1 MTPNKSIAHIT
12 TIVEKLFEEH
22 FEKKV
27 EFIEALAVSGS
38 DRRYYRIS
46 GGGAVAIGTYN
57 VNVAENNTFFYITEL
72 FRKHEI
78 NVPVIYKMSKDRR
91 AYLQQD
97 LGKTSLFDLVTKEG
111 FTDKVRKLYHTAL
124 AQLAKAQWI
133 AGREADY
140 KQCFAA
146 RQFDEKAIMSDLLY
160 FKYYFADLQN
170 IPYDRSLL
178 ISEMELLSKDLGR
191 VQPQTLMYRDFQS
204 RNIMIYDGKVF
215 FIDYQGCMQGPPQY
229 DIASLL
235 WQARAQLPAAWK
247 EDLLNGYISTLNELH
262 VPRMDEIYFR
272 RGYVQFVLVRLLQVL
287 GAYGFRGLL
296 QHKAHFINSI
306 GPALKNLELF
316 LDDHPQTPAYPELR
330 SLLEKM
336 SSGEMQERYSI
347 STSNEQSKLAVHVSS
362 FSYKNGIPKASSQ
375 HGGGYVFDC
384 RGILNPGRF
393 DAYKHLTGNDEL
405 VRQFLERET
414 RMPDFMNHVTAL
426 VTLNVEDYM
435 ARGFEHL
442 DVAFGCTGGQHRSVY
457 AANQLAEY
465 LRLRYNLDVTATHHN
480 QKKWVTADG
489 EKEDSAEKKQISS

>member
-1 MTPNKSIAHIT
+1 MATNKSIAQIT
-12 TIVEKLFEEH
+12 TILEKLFEEH

-27 EFIEALAVSGS
+27 EVMEALAVSGS

-46 GGGAVAIGTYN
+46 GGGQVAIGTYN
-57 VNVAENNTFFYITEL
+57 TNVAENNTFFYITEL
-72 FRKHEI
+72 FRKHQV
-78 NVPVIYKMSKDRR
+78 NVPLVYKINKDRR

-97 LGKTSLFDLVTKEG
+97 LGKTSLFDLVIKDG
-111 FTDKVRKLYHTAL
+111 FTDKNRKLYHAAL

-140 KQCFAA
+140 KQCFASK
-146 RQFDEKAIMSDLLY
+146 QFDEKAIMSDLLY

-204 RNIMIYDGKVF
+204 RNIMVYEGKIF

-306 GPALKNLELF
+306 GPALKNLEIF
-316 LDDHPQTPAYPELR
+316 LADHPQTPAYPELR
-330 SLLEKM
+330 SLLEKI
-336 SSGEMQERYSI
+336 SSPEMQERFAITGAGEKSSLTI
-347 STSNEQSKLAVHVSS
+347 QVSS
-362 FSYKNGIPKASSQ
+362 FSYKNGIPKSSGQ

-384 RGILNPGRF
+384 RGILNPGRYST
-393 DAYKHLTGNDEL
+393 YKHLTGNDEL
-405 VRQFLERET
+405 VKQFLERET

-426 VTLNVEDYM
+426 VAINVEDYI

-442 DVAFGCTGGQHRSVY
+442 DIAFGCTGGQHRSVF
-457 AANQLAEY
+457 AANQMADY
-465 LRLRYNLDVTATHHN
+465 LRSRYNLDVTVSHLN
-480 QKKWVTADG
+480 EKKWMLQEDP
-489 EKEDSAEKKQISS
+489 KEEA